1 MFEILDAELLE
12 DITADLLIVARA
24 HFGKG
29 MSRFIVPL
37 LALAQKEVEEALSVG
52 AGAKEERVEIHGNT

>member
-1 MFEILDAELLE
+1 
-12 DITADLLIVARA
+12 
-24 HFGKG
+24 